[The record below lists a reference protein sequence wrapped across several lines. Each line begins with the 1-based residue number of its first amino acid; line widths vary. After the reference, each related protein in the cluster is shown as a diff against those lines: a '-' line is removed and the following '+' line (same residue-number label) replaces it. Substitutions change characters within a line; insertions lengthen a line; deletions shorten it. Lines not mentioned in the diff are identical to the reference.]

1 MNLIF
6 VSSACFLFDY
16 SMKSISY
23 IFNPNFEEE
32 LQMVYNRYIPINST
46 KQLSDRL
53 QKNNFDENIVIED
66 KIIKEENLHIKIKK
80 SLKNKKYRNS

>member
-1 MNLIF
+1 
-6 VSSACFLFDY
+6 
-16 SMKSISY
+16 
-23 IFNPNFEEE
+23 
-32 LQMVYNRYIPINST
+32 MVYNRYIPINST

-66 KIIKEENLHIKIKK
+66 KIIKEENLHIEIQK